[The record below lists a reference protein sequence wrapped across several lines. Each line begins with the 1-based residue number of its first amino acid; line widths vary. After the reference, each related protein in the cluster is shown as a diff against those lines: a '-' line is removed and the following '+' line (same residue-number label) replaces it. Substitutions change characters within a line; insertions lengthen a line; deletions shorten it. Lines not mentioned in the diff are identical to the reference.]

1 MKTRNHHTG
10 GIFPTLRRTALS
22 LFMTASM
29 LFVFCPD
36 SDAQVFKN
44 RSQRNNSGNTNKES
58 AETTSVLGRI
68 NPRRRQ
74 ELLKQNEDIAR
85 RLDSLERVVEEYE
98 MRIHANDS
106 LAEELTTRLNDNQSL
121 LANGLTEEDY
131 TPDVT
136 DSLLSIWYLHRQT
149 RMNREGEGYDMETER
164 FTSNVPDKVFLQ
176 RLSNM
181 NSYITLPYNQT
192 VKNNMILYAEKM
204 PTKMASMLGLAQ
216 YYFPIFEETF
226 NRHGLPE
233 ELKYMAV
240 IESALNPIAVSRA
253 GAKGMWQFMHTTA
266 KAYGLK
272 INSYVDERLDP
283 VKSAEAAARFLEDSY
298 KIFGDWNLAISS
310 YNCGAG
316 NVNKAI
322 RRAGGNKDFWT
333 IYNYLPKETRG
344 YVPAFVGAMYAFTYY
359 REHGITP
366 EPVALPAHVD
376 TFEIHKMLHFQQISE
391 VVGVPMET
399 LRNLNPQYIHDVI
412 PGTEDTYILRL
423 PYQYTAAFI
432 DNEDS
437 VYVHRAKEIF
447 SPATLENIQSG
458 TTTTTTT
465 SRITYKV
472 KKGDTLGKIA
482 SRYHVTINQIKSWNN
497 LRSSNIKI
505 GQRLII
511 QQRTTTR
518 TPTTTS
524 SSTSSS
530 SQSGTA
536 TTAPT
541 PSSTDTTAVKKD
553 TTSAQAADSTSAP
566 STGASE
572 ATEKAAADVKAEI
585 EQADKKAA
593 EQKAAEPEYT
603 VYVVKKGDTLSAIAK
618 RNGLT
623 IKDITSYNN
632 NISTNIKIGQR
643 IKIPRKK

>member
-1 MKTRNHHTG
+1 MNRKPQNTIRKFAG
-10 GIFPTLRRTALS
+10 LRAVAASLLMALS
-22 LFMTASM
+22 LSAA
-29 LFVFCPD
+29 FCPD
-36 SDAQVFKN
+36 ASAQVFKN
-44 RSQRNNSGNTNKES
+44 RSQRNNSNNSRTTNTDS
-58 AETTSVLGRI
+58 AQQNRI

-74 ELLKQNEDIAR
+74 ELLKQNEDISR
-85 RLDSLERVVEEYE
+85 KLDSLEKVVEEYE
-98 MRIHANDS
+98 TRIHANDS
-106 LAEELTTRLNDNQSL
+106 LADELMVRLNDNNSL
-121 LANGLTEEDY
+121 LEDGLTEEDY

-136 DSLLSIWYLHRQT
+136 DSLLSIWYLHRQA
-149 RMNREGEGYDMETER
+149 RMNREGENYDMDRET
-164 FTSNVPDKVFLQ
+164 FTSNVPDNVFIQ

-192 VKNNMILYAEKM
+192 VKNYMILYAEKM
-204 PTKMASMLGLAQ
+204 PSKMASMLGLAK

-266 KAYGLK
+266 KGYGLK

-298 KIFGDWNLAISS
+298 RIFGDWNLAISS
-310 YNCGAG
+310 YNCGSG

-333 IYNYLPKETRG
+333 IYEYLPKETRG

-366 EPVALPAHVD
+366 DPVALPAHVD
-376 TFEIHKMLHFQQISE
+376 TFEIHKMLHFRQINE

-399 LRNLNPQYIHDVI
+399 LRDLNPQYIHDVI

-437 VYVHRAKEIF
+437 VYTYKADEIF
-447 SPATLENIQSG
+447 SPATLQNIQNGVS
-458 TTTTTTT
+458 TTTTT

-505 GQRLII
+505 GQRLVI

-518 TPTTTS
+518 TTKSSSSSSSSSSATSPTTT
-524 SSTSSS
+524 
-530 SQSGTA
+530 
-536 TTAPT
+536 TAPPANT
-541 PSSTDTTAVKKD
+541 QQEVKKD
-553 TTSAQAADSTSAP
+553 STSTAPSDSTGSAASEP
-566 STGASE
+566 AKDASE
-572 ATEKAAADVKAEI
+572 ATEKAAAEVKAEI

-593 EQKAAEPEYT
+593 EAPKEPEYVTYT
-603 VYVVKKGDTLSAIAK
+603 VKRGDTLSAIAK
-618 RNGLT
+618 RNG
-623 IKDITSYNN
+623 ISITELKSYNN
-632 NISTNIKIGQR
+632 LKRDQINIGQR
-643 IKIPRKK
+643 LRIPKK